1 MIAGCKYVRWINTQE
16 EATSFI
22 REVKTGLHLEQQG
35 WLDRVQV
42 SDGETPMMCGLGQ
55 LWAAGARNIMERS
68 PWGDSFR
75 ELFCLHPIEFQSLPR
90 C

>member
-16 EATSFI
+16 EVTSFI
-22 REVKTGLHLEQQG
+22 REVKTGFHVEQQG
-35 WLDRVQV
+35 CSERVQV
-42 SDGETPMMCGLGQ
+42 SDGETPTMCKLGH

-75 ELFCLHPIEFQSLPR
+75 ELSAFIL
-90 C
+90 